1 MVWWRLGLSHAL
13 LPFMIVVPLDEGEPV
28 APALVL
34 VVVLHSG
41 APGEG
46 SSNME
51 VASNGLSWCNPSWFP
66 TIYELS
72 CQTMEKQ
79 LFFSLK
85 GLTL

>member
-1 MVWWRLGLSHAL
+1 
-13 LPFMIVVPLDEGEPV
+13 MIVVPLDEGEPA

-51 VASNGLSWCNPSWFP
+51 VASNGLSWCNPGWFLP
-66 TIYELS
+66 YMNFPAKQWKNNFSSLS
-72 CQTMEKQ
+72 KD
-79 LFFSLK
+79 
-85 GLTL
+85 